1 MTASHRGV
9 ARFGLVAKGVLHAL
23 LAVLAVQIAAGNSAD
38 ADGQGALRAVAS
50 RPLGTFLLVLLA
62 LGFAGYAAWQ
72 AYAACTGDEWRPRI
86 SAALRCLIYSSLAV
100 TATRY
105 VFAAGGSRNA
115 EESVTANLMRLP
127 FGPWLVGI
135 AGVLIAVAGLSRL
148 RQVRGDR
155 CFDNLKAMPARTRRM
170 VKIVSVTGIAA
181 KAGVYA
187 MVGAFLV
194 RAALRHKATSGVGLD
209 GALSKVSN
217 EPYGTYVL
225 VAVAAG
231 LAAYAVWCWV
241 RARYEDIERSD
252 G

>member
-1 MTASHRGV
+1 MTATHRGV

-23 LAVLAVQIAAGNSAD
+23 LAVLALQIALGSGAD

-72 AYAACTGDEWRPRI
+72 AYEAWTGDEWRPRI
-86 SAALRCLIYSSLAV
+86 SAGLRGLIYSSLAV
-100 TATRY
+100 SAMRY
-105 VFAAGGSRNA
+105 VFAAGGKRNA
-115 EESVTANLMRLP
+115 EESVTAELLQLP

-135 AGVLIAVAGLSRL
+135 AGVAIAVVGLSLL
-148 RQVRGDR
+148 RGVRGDR
-155 CFDNLKAMPARTRRM
+155 CFEDLKPVPPGTRRM
-170 VKIVSVTGIAA
+170 VKIVSVTGISA

-187 MVGAFLV
+187 LAGAFLV
-194 RAALRHKATSGVGLD
+194 RAALRHKANSGVGLD

-225 VAVAAG
+225 AAVAAG